1 MRRSSSSFSGTA
13 RLAVGLGLVAQ
24 GLAGCAT
31 SPRTPPDPVYLA
43 EICDLLSAPGDPQIE
58 TDKAEG
64 PAAARIAEIERRLTA
79 SSDGLSAKRGRGVF
93 GRCPPGGYWIAF
105 VALRISTDRTYASR
119 EALGPGLLEWG
130 PCFYE
135 KVDQRWRL
143 VGCRV
148 DGSHP
153 SLVT

>member
-1 MRRSSSSFSGTA
+1 MKPSNSSFAGAA
-13 RLAVGLGLVAQ
+13 RLAVGLGLIAQ

-31 SPRTPPDPVYLA
+31 SPRRPPDPVYLT
-43 EICDLLSAPGDPQIE
+43 EICDLLSAPGDPEIE
-58 TDKAEG
+58 ADKAKG
-64 PAAARIAEIERRLTA
+64 TAAARIAEIERRLTA
-79 SSDGLSAKRGRGVF
+79 SSDGLSAKKGRGAF
-93 GRCPPGGYWIAF
+93 GQCPSGGYWSAF
-105 VALRISTDRTYASR
+105 VALRISPDRAYASR
-119 EALGPGLLEWG
+119 EALGPRLLEWG